1 MRLWLG
7 IVTFLAGA
15 ALWQITGRQRGAH
28 PAWVPRLAL
37 GLAALG
43 LATLAT
49 TQPGLPWSISAI
61 CFGLIAVV
69 LIGWALWDNLRR

>member
-7 IVTFLAGA
+7 IATFVAGA
-15 ALWQITGRQRGAH
+15 ILWRIAARRRGEY
-28 PAWVPRLAL
+28 PPWVPRLAVGL
-37 GLAALG
+37 GALG

-69 LIGWALWDNLRR
+69 LIGWALWDNVRR

>member
-7 IVTFLAGA
+7 IATFVAGA
-15 ALWQITGRQRGAH
+15 ILWRIAGRRRGAY
-28 PAWVPRLAL
+28 PVWVPRLAV
-37 GLAALG
+37 GLTALG

-49 TQPGLPWSISAI
+49 TQPGLAWSISAI

-69 LIGWALWDNLRR
+69 LIGWALWDNLPR